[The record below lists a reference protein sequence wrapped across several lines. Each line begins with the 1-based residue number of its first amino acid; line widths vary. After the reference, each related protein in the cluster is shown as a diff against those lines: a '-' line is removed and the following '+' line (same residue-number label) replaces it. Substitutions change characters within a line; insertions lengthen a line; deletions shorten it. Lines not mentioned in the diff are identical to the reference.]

1 MKRMVCLFAAA
12 ALIVPL
18 AGWSQDQK
26 ASVSDPKDKKSYA
39 VGVTIG
45 QSLKQQGLELNIELV
60 TKGLKDTLAGGE
72 MLLNPKEI
80 SETMTALQNEMMA
93 KAQERAKVAGGKNKT
108 EGDEFLADNKSK
120 PGVVTTASG
129 LQYKIISEG
138 KDARKPKADDTV
150 TVNYRGTLIDGTEF
164 DSSYKRG
171 TPASFQVNGVIRG
184 WVEALQLMN
193 VGSKWQLFIPSNLA
207 YGEKGAGPQI
217 GPNAA
222 LIFEVE
228 LLSIK

>member
-1 MKRMVCLFAAA
+1 MKKVFCLFAVA
-12 ALIVPL
+12 ALFVPL
-18 AGWSQDQK
+18 IGWTQDQK
-26 ASVSDPKDKKSYA
+26 ASVPDPKDKKSYA
-39 VGVTIG
+39 LGATIG
-45 QSLKQQGLELNIELV
+45 QSLKQQGLELNVEML
-60 TKGLKDTLAGGE
+60 TKGLRDTLIGGE

-93 KAQERAKVAGGKNKT
+93 KAQEKAKVAGSKNKI
-108 EGDEFLADNKSK
+108 EGDEFLANNKTK

-129 LQYKIISEG
+129 LQYKVISEG
-138 KDARKPKADDTV
+138 KDARRPKADETV

-171 TPASFQVNGVIRG
+171 TPATFQVSGVIRG
-184 WVEALQLMN
+184 WVEALQLMSI
-193 VGSKWQLFIPSNLA
+193 GSKWQLFIPSNLA

-217 GPNAA
+217 GPNAT